1 MASAETSVKYKLGR
15 AYISMLAK
23 KYYLDITVSDLVREA
38 GVGRASF
45 YRLFSS
51 VDDVMN
57 GIADVFYEKV
67 THEIVPIFFQDR
79 ERSLKKFLMEIYSKL
94 RLDGDIGLPILP
106 DNRNYVMS
114 RLAKKFE
121 KELIEIENIG
131 TIKDKY
137 ILLVN
142 VSIIMTIAKHWM
154 GTGFRES
161 TEEITD
167 LAYKLIKNNL
177 NVQI

>member
-1 MASAETSVKYKLGR
+1 MASSETSVKYKLGK
-15 AYISMLAK
+15 AYISMLTK

-57 GIADVFYEKV
+57 EISDVFYEKV
-67 THEIVPIFFQDR
+67 THEIVPLFFRDR
-79 ERSLKKFLMEIYSKL
+79 EQSLKNFLLKVYSKL
-94 RLDGDIGLPILP
+94 KFDGDIGVPILP
-106 DNRNYVMS
+106 DNRNYIMS
-114 RLAKKFE
+114 RLAKRFE
-121 KELIEIENIG
+121 KELSEIETTD

-137 ILLVN
+137 ILPVS

-154 GTGFRES
+154 STGFRES
-161 TEEITD
+161 AEEIAD

-177 NVQI
+177 NLEV